1 MFYENYLNSLKP
13 DTSYI
18 PESVSEMD
26 KCIFAERAF
35 QDALNEA
42 FFAIATQEMAIFES
56 AINEAE
62 GDKPASTEA
71 KKKLLDIIKDAA
83 TSIWEHA
90 KGFYLHA
97 IETIK
102 ETFANFKKEKGDKIK
117 SDFKNAKLPADFV
130 AKNIFNFGEAKAV
143 YGECLGAIAGIGTYA
158 QSKPKEGY
166 SKEAAIKAAVDG
178 AKKDNAAPKVVN
190 DSFSA
195 DGLNLTKSDVKG
207 SEIISNAD
215 IVIDFVFNAGKWVKM
230 VKMTYDHNK
239 KIIDGLLKA
248 AKEAMNQNKDKNY
261 NKVAKENIKA
271 IKELTAVLTKLCGI
285 SNSAIRAVRANY
297 VGLVAKVIATS
308 KKAVKEDTEITI
320 DVKDESPEDTEVKVD
335 APEAPATDVE
345 VKDEVEEACAGFV
358 SEEAEEDEEFEATVD
373 ETEGCKSCKED
384 VDIEVNVEDSDDDDV
399 EDVEESAL
407 YRALYAYLG

>member
-62 GDKPASTEA
+62 GDKPVSTEA
-71 KKKLLDIIKDAA
+71 KKNLLDIIKKAA
-83 TSIWEHA
+83 TTIWEKA
-90 KGFYLHA
+90 KGFYLNA
-97 IETIK
+97 IESVK
-102 ETFANFKKEKGDKIK
+102 ETFAKFKKEKGDKIK
-117 SDFKNAKLPADFV
+117 ADFKASAAKLPADFV
-130 AKNIFNFGEAKAV
+130 AKNIFNFGDAKAV
-143 YGECLGAIAGIGTYA
+143 YDDCLGGLAKIGLYA
-158 QSKPKEGY
+158 QSAMKSGEGF
-166 SKEAAIKAAVDG
+166 SKEKAVEAAVDG
-178 AKKDNAAPKVVN
+178 AKVITG
-190 DSFSA
+190 SFNA
-195 DGLNLTKSDVKG
+195 DGVKLTKSDAKG
-207 SEIISNAD
+207 SDISSNAD
-215 IVIDFVFNAGKWVKM
+215 AIIKVVFDAGNWIKM
-230 VKMTYDHNK
+230 LKTTYDRNK
-239 KIIDGLLKA
+239 KIIDGLMKS

-261 NKVAKENIKA
+261 NKVAKETIKGM
-271 IKELTAVLTKLCGI
+271 KEVTAVLTKLCGI
-285 SNSAIRAVRANY
+285 SNSAIRAIRTNY
-297 VGLVAKVIATS
+297 VGLVAKVVVTG

-384 VDIEVNVEDSDDDDV
+384 VDIEVNVEDSDDDDDV